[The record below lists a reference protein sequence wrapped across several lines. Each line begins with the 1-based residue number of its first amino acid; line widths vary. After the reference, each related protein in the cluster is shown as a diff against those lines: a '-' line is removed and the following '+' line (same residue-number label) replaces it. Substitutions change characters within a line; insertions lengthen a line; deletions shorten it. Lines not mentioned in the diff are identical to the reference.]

1 MTSLFRL
8 LSQRK
13 TKTKSKSNELL
24 QLLPPTNT
32 SKNSASTLSL
42 KNTKKIND
50 LLLICE
56 KKILTEMKTKLLNGE
71 LNYDKNM
78 RVSNIET
85 FNEYS
90 KIDTEDITTEKS
102 KNSLSVLLNYVL
114 YNNFCKPIIS
124 INNEYKGEGDP
135 YTRHYKTFTTKDKIL
150 IWGIM
155 NQEGIYHL
163 TAQIITDDNQY
174 YSLGFAMSSF
184 EPIINNKKSTKL
196 NSNSKIGSLLA
207 KLPSSIN
214 TSDMLFEYK
223 LYKHLF
229 NNKNQT
235 HVKLIASS
243 YLTEQHLANINQ
255 YFDSFSLPE
264 TITCT
269 NYIYI
274 LDENLFDEEQQI
286 NNEKHNNIY
295 IKDVL
300 KNKKNYKNN
309 RMQLTNTINFITQNI
324 KNRFGIV
331 SNYSFND
338 ENLNYC
344 KFSGT
349 QNNKQAN
356 CSSFLFKLFDS
367 ILNCGFK
374 EKIVVDPTS
383 CKQKDN
389 TKMLD
394 CSVSQSNQK
403 EFQIASTSV

>member
-13 TKTKSKSNELL
+13 TNKTNKTNNSNEEL
-24 QLLPPTNT
+24 QLLPTRRTNT
-32 SKNSASTLSL
+32 RKKSASNLSL
-42 KNTKKIND
+42 RNTKKIND

-56 KKILTEMKTKLLNGE
+56 EKILTEMKTKLLNGE

-85 FNEYS
+85 FDEYS
-90 KIDTEDITTEKS
+90 KIDTEDITKENLLSTK
-102 KNSLSVLLNYVL
+102 SLSVLLNYVL

-255 YFDSFSLPE
+255 YFDSFSLPK

-274 LDENLFDEEQQI
+274 LDKNLFDEEQQK

-295 IKDVL
+295 I
-300 KNKKNYKNN
+300 YK
-309 RMQLTNTINFITQNI
+309 MF
-324 KNRFGIV
+324 
-331 SNYSFND
+331 
-338 ENLNYC
+338 
-344 KFSGT
+344 
-349 QNNKQAN
+349 
-356 CSSFLFKLFDS
+356 
-367 ILNCGFK
+367 
-374 EKIVVDPTS
+374 
-383 CKQKDN
+383 
-389 TKMLD
+389 
-394 CSVSQSNQK
+394 
-403 EFQIASTSV
+403 